1 MVQVTAKGGE
11 CDGSSALGLGSNFSK
26 RIQDALEATDDKIMK
41 LHDALKLG
49 RTAELP
55 HNVLA
60 SVVLLSAPCQH
71 GLRSDSLKGS
81 WKGKALILL
90 RIVAETLAK
99 TSSVAHIRRQR
110 RHGYSESHA
119 GPDVLCLEAS
129 LKTLR

>member
-11 CDGSSALGLGSNFSK
+11 CDGSNALGLGSNFSK
-26 RIQDALEATDDKIMK
+26 RIQDTLEATDDKIMK
-41 LHDALKLG
+41 LHDALKLH

-71 GLRSDSLKGS
+71 GLRSDSLKNS
-81 WKGKALILL
+81 WKGKVLILP
-90 RIVAETLAK
+90 RVIAETLAK
-99 TSSVAHIRRQR
+99 PSSVAHIRRQR
-110 RHGYSESHA
+110 RHGWRGSHA
-119 GPDVLCLEAS
+119 GPDVLRLEEF